1 MLIIRITDEEKGGV
15 TLMELRQ
22 IQYFCAVVETGSF
35 TRAADQCMVSQSAI
49 SQQVK
54 ALESEL
60 GFELVHRHGRS
71 FDVTPAGELFAR
83 KASALLNQLE
93 DVRYEAEGLAN
104 GWATTLS
111 VGYLNR
117 YEGWEVQGAITAFTS
132 RHPHIPVH
140 ATAGSHDQLYHLIL
154 SHEADIL
161 FSDRRR
167 ALSDA
172 YVNRHLFD
180 GWQYVEVSEASSF
193 AWAAELTVADLSHQ
207 PCILIASEDQEE
219 TERLYYRDVLGFRC
233 DFLFARSREE
243 GRMMVAGNRG
253 FMPVEMRAQLPRSG
267 SAIRRIPLVGQK
279 GQLKSEY
286 YAYWPKDRTNNLI
299 EEFADILSGM
309 FEREDA

>member
-1 MLIIRITDEEKGGV
+1 
-15 TLMELRQ
+15 MELRQ

-35 TRAADQCMVSQSAI
+35 TRAAEKTLVSQSAI

-54 ALESEL
+54 ALETEF
-60 GFELVHRHGRS
+60 GFELLHRHGRS

-83 KASALLNQLE
+83 KAAALLEQL
-93 DVRYEAEGLAN
+93 DDARFEAEGVAN

-117 YEGWEVQGAITAFTS
+117 YEGWEVQAAVTAFAA

-140 ATAGSHDQLYHLIL
+140 ATAGSHDTLYQLIL
-154 SHEADIL
+154 RHDVDLL

-172 YVNRHLFD
+172 FVNRHLFD
-180 GWQYVEVSEASSF
+180 GWQYVEVSEASGV
-193 AWAAELTVADLSHQ
+193 AWASELTVAELAQ
-207 PCILIASEDQEE
+207 LPCILIASPDQESI
-219 TERLYYRDVLGFRC
+219 EREYYRDVLGFRS

-253 FMPVEMRAQLPRSG
+253 FMPIEMREQTDRTG
-267 SAIRRIPLVGQK
+267 SAIRRIPLVGQS

-286 YAYWPKDRTNNLI
+286 YCYWPKDRTNNLI
-299 EEFADILSGM
+299 EEFADILSGI
-309 FEREDA
+309 FETAR

>member
-1 MLIIRITDEEKGGV
+1 
-15 TLMELRQ
+15 MELRQ

-35 TRAADQCMVSQSAI
+35 TRAAEKTLVSQSAI

-54 ALESEL
+54 ALEAEF
-60 GFELVHRHGRS
+60 GFELLHRHGRS

-83 KASALLNQLE
+83 KAAALLEQL
-93 DVRYEAEGLAN
+93 DDARFEAEGVAN

-117 YEGWEVQGAITAFTS
+117 YEGWEVQAAVTAFAA

-140 ATAGSHDQLYHLIL
+140 ATAGSHDTLYQLIL
-154 SHEADIL
+154 RHDVDLL

-172 YVNRHLFD
+172 FVNRHLFD
-180 GWQYVEVSEASSF
+180 GWQYVEVSEASGV
-193 AWAAELTVADLSHQ
+193 AWASELTVAELAQ
-207 PCILIASEDQEE
+207 LPCILIASPDQESI
-219 TERLYYRDVLGFRC
+219 EREYYRDVLGFRS

-253 FMPVEMRAQLPRSG
+253 FMPIEMSEQTDRTG
-267 SAIRRIPLVGQK
+267 SAIRRIPLVGQN

-286 YAYWPKDRTNNLI
+286 YCYWPKDRTNNLI

-309 FEREDA
+309 FETAR

>member
-1 MLIIRITDEEKGGV
+1 
-15 TLMELRQ
+15 MELRQ

-35 TRAADQCMVSQSAI
+35 TRAAEKTLVSQSAI

-54 ALESEL
+54 ALEAEF
-60 GFELVHRHGRS
+60 GFELLHRHGRS

-83 KASALLNQLE
+83 KAAALLEQL
-93 DVRYEAEGLAN
+93 DDARFEAEGVAN

-117 YEGWEVQGAITAFTS
+117 YEGWEVQAAVTAFAA

-140 ATAGSHDQLYHLIL
+140 ATAGSHDMLYQLIL
-154 SHEADIL
+154 RHDVDLL

-172 YVNRHLFD
+172 FVNRHLFD
-180 GWQYVEVSEASSF
+180 GWQYVEVSEASGV
-193 AWAAELTVADLSHQ
+193 AWASELTVAELAQ
-207 PCILIASEDQEE
+207 LPCILIASPDQESI
-219 TERLYYRDVLGFRC
+219 EREYYRDVLGFRS

-253 FMPVEMRAQLPRSG
+253 FMPIEMREQTDRTC
-267 SAIRRIPLVGQK
+267 SAIRRIPLVGQS

-286 YAYWPKDRTNNLI
+286 YCYWPKDRTNNLI

-309 FEREDA
+309 LWPGGRR

>member
-1 MLIIRITDEEKGGV
+1 
-15 TLMELRQ
+15 MELRQ

-35 TRAADQCMVSQSAI
+35 TRAAEKTLVSQSAI

-54 ALESEL
+54 ALETEF
-60 GFELVHRHGRS
+60 GFELLHRHGRS

-83 KASALLNQLE
+83 KAAALLEQL
-93 DVRYEAEGLAN
+93 DDARFEAEGVAN

-111 VGYLNR
+111 MGYLNR
-117 YEGWEVQGAITAFTS
+117 YEGWEVQAAVTAFAA

-140 ATAGSHDQLYHLIL
+140 ATAGSHDTLYQLIL
-154 SHEADIL
+154 RHDVDLL

-172 YVNRHLFD
+172 FVNRHLFD
-180 GWQYVEVSEASSF
+180 GWQYVEVSEASGV
-193 AWAAELTVADLSHQ
+193 AWASELTVAELAQ
-207 PCILIASEDQEE
+207 LPCILIASPDQESI
-219 TERLYYRDVLGFRC
+219 EREYYRDVLGFRS

-253 FMPVEMRAQLPRSG
+253 FMPIEMREQTDRTG
-267 SAIRRIPLVGQK
+267 SAIRRIPLVGQS

-286 YAYWPKDRTNNLI
+286 YCYWPKDRTNNLI

-309 FEREDA
+309 FETAR

>member
-1 MLIIRITDEEKGGV
+1 
-15 TLMELRQ
+15 MELRQ

-35 TRAADQCMVSQSAI
+35 TRAAEKTLVSQSAI

-54 ALESEL
+54 ALEAEF
-60 GFELVHRHGRS
+60 GFELLHRHGRS

-83 KASALLNQLE
+83 KAAALLEQL
-93 DVRYEAEGLAN
+93 DDARFEAEGVAN

-117 YEGWEVQGAITAFTS
+117 YEGWEVQAAVTAFAA

-140 ATAGSHDQLYHLIL
+140 ATAGSHDTLYQLIL
-154 SHEADIL
+154 RHDVDLL

-172 YVNRHLFD
+172 FVNRHLFD
-180 GWQYVEVSEASSF
+180 GWQYVEVSEASGV
-193 AWAAELTVADLSHQ
+193 AWASELTVAGLAQ
-207 PCILIASEDQEE
+207 LPCILIASPDQESI
-219 TERLYYRDVLGFRC
+219 EREYYRDVLGFRS

-253 FMPVEMRAQLPRSG
+253 FMPIEMREQTDRTG
-267 SAIRRIPLVGQK
+267 SAIRRIPLVGQS

-286 YAYWPKDRTNNLI
+286 YCYWPKDRTNNLI

-309 FEREDA
+309 FETAR

>member
-1 MLIIRITDEEKGGV
+1 
-15 TLMELRQ
+15 MELRQ

-35 TRAADQCMVSQSAI
+35 TRAAEKTLVSQSAI

-54 ALESEL
+54 ALEAEFD
-60 GFELVHRHGRS
+60 FELLHRHGRS

-83 KASALLNQLE
+83 KAAALLEQL
-93 DVRYEAEGLAN
+93 DDARFEAEGVAN

-117 YEGWEVQGAITAFTS
+117 YEGWEVQAAVPAFAA

-140 ATAGSHDQLYHLIL
+140 ATAGSHDTLYQLIL
-154 SHEADIL
+154 RHDVDLL

-172 YVNRHLFD
+172 FVNRHLFD
-180 GWQYVEVSEASSF
+180 GWQYVEVSEASGV
-193 AWAAELTVADLSHQ
+193 AWTSELTVAELAQ
-207 PCILIASEDQEE
+207 LPCILIASPDQESI
-219 TERLYYRDVLGFRC
+219 EREYYRDVLGFRS

-253 FMPVEMRAQLPRSG
+253 FMPIEMREQIDRTG
-267 SAIRRIPLVGQK
+267 SAIRRIPLVGQSS
-279 GQLKSEY
+279 QLKSEY
-286 YAYWPKDRTNNLI
+286 YCYWPKDRTNNLI

-309 FEREDA
+309 FETAR